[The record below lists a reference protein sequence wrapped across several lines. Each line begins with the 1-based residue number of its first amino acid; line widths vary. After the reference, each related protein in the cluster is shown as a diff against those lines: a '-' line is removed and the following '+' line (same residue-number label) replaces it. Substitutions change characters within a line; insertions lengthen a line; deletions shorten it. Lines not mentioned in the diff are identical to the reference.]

1 MVLLSTKIASLHP
14 IGVIIKATS
23 PQTLCSQDL
32 DQLSRLRRSE
42 NDQQRLVY
50 WLSYAVIRVI
60 WFTTGRAWFYYQR

>member
-14 IGVIIKATS
+14 IRVIIKATS
-23 PQTLCSQDL
+23 PQTSCSQDL
-32 DQLSRLRRSE
+32 DQPSWLKRSE

-50 WLSYAVIRVI
+50 WLSYAVIRVT